1 MMNKIVKGFVV
12 GLAGSVVLAYAFG
25 YDYLF
30 NGISKTYLRGKTS
43 ADIDDEDLFPSHY
56 VANGS
61 AKPLQ
66 KAGNYN
72 KIKLSQ
78 ELEKNLVDSNTAS
91 FLVLK
96 DGKLVHEQYWGKYT
110 ASTPTNSFSMAKA
123 VTVLLLGKAIED
135 EKVKNLDEKYS
146 DFYDNYA
153 NVEFGNHLT
162 LKNLAEMEA
171 GLKWTENYKNP
182 FLPNAKAYYGKSLA
196 ETVFLRGFKEE
207 PGTKFEYQSGSTQLL
222 GFALRKALNQPL
234 ASYLSKKIWIP
245 LGMEKPAKWSTDE
258 NGMEKTFCCIHA
270 IPRDFAK
277 LGLLFLNQG
286 KVGDVQVINSDY
298 LQKMITPTQHSD
310 GIYGM
315 GMWINNDNPIKHYY
329 FLGLMGQFI
338 IMVPEKN
345 MVIVKTGS
353 YDNQPKNDRGR
364 PDQAKFMVNEVAKLF
379 P

>member
-1 MMNKIVKGFVV
+1 MKFRGLKYIGA
-12 GLAGSVVLAYAFG
+12 GLAGIIALSYAFG

-30 NGISKTYLRGKTS
+30 SGISKTYLRGKVS
-43 ADIDDEDLFPSHY
+43 ADIDDEELFPSHL

-66 KAGNYN
+66 KSENYN
-72 KIKLSQ
+72 KIKLSTA
-78 ELEKNLVDSNTAS
+78 LEKDLVDSKTAS

-123 VTVLLLGKAIED
+123 VTVMLLGKALED
-135 EKVKNLDEKYS
+135 GKVKSLNEKYS

-153 NVEFGNHLT
+153 NVEFGKNLT

-171 GLKWTENYKNP
+171 GLKWNENYKNP

-196 ETVFLRGFKEE
+196 ETVFLRGFKEQ
-207 PGTKFEYQSGSTQLL
+207 PGTKFEYQSGATQLL
-222 GFALRKALNQPL
+222 GFALRKATNQPL
-234 ASYLSKKIWIP
+234 ASYLSRSFWIP
-245 LGMEKPAKWSTDE
+245 LGMEKPAKWSVDE

-277 LGLLFLNQG
+277 FGLLFLNNG
-286 KVGDVQVINSDY
+286 KVGERQVLSSDFVK
-298 LQKMITPTQHSD
+298 KMITPTQHSE
-310 GIYGM
+310 GTYGM
-315 GMWINNDNPIKHYY
+315 GIWVNNDNPIKHYY

-338 IMVPEKN
+338 IMIPEKN

-353 YDNQPKNDRGR
+353 FSDNPKNDRGR
-364 PDQAKFMVNEVAKLF
+364 PDQAKFMVNETVKLF
-379 P
+379 D